1 MQCLGK
7 ANVHGGVF
15 REKRA
20 VLGCVLPTVG
30 SLCKQKDPECDKETS
45 ECTDFDGVAL
55 CQCKSGYFKYNK
67 MDHSCRGIA
76 LYAAFLF
83 WPEFCLIIF
92 FPPAKK
98 VVHVCVCLMHHCA
111 CKKHDIMNKY

>member
-1 MQCLGK
+1 MH
-7 ANVHGGVF
+7 AGVF
-15 REKRA
+15 RENCA
-20 VLGCVLPTVG
+20 DVGCVFPTVG

-76 LYAAFLF
+76 LRAAFSFLF
-83 WPEFCLIIF
+83 F
-92 FPPAKK
+92 FFGLSLLNLFVSVA
-98 VVHVCVCLMHHCA
+98 VIVCLWAAHITVCA
-111 CKKHDIMNKY
+111 RSLIL

>member
-1 MQCLGK
+1 MHQLNAMPGESKC
-7 ANVHGGVF
+7 AWWCVQ
-15 REKRA
+15 RETCC
-20 VLGCVLPTVG
+20 LGCVLPTVG

-83 WPEFCLIIF
+83 WLELCLTF
-92 FPPAKK
+92 FFLFPPVKK
-98 VVHVCVCLMHHCA
+98 VVHVCVCPMCVQEA
-111 CKKHDIMNKY
+111 